1 MSEFDTNLD
10 ARTVSTMEETDK
22 KCPNCGG
29 VMDFD
34 PKTGGLLCPYCGHT
48 QEIAAKTDEPKEAA
62 ELSFDTAENTENCN
76 WGAEKKTVIC
86 KACGAESVYDALVR
100 RWGLRG
106 WVGCGAAGR

>member
-62 ELSFDTAENTENCN
+62 ELSLILRKTQKTAT
-76 WGAEKKTVIC
+76 G
-86 KACGAESVYDALVR
+86 VR
-100 RWGLRG
+100 RRKP
-106 WVGCGAAGR
+106 

>member
-34 PKTGGLLCPYCGHT
+34 PKQEVFFVRTVDIHRKSQQRRTSRRKRLSYPLILRKTQKTATGV
-48 QEIAAKTDEPKEAA
+48 
-62 ELSFDTAENTENCN
+62 
-76 WGAEKKTVIC
+76 W
-86 KACGAESVYDALVR
+86 R
-100 RWGLRG
+100 RKP
-106 WVGCGAAGR
+106 

>member
-1 MSEFDTNLD
+1 MNQQEENFDNINFAETK
-10 ARTVSTMEETDK
+10 EETDK

-76 WGAEKKTVIC
+76 WGVEKKTVIC
-86 KACGAESVYDALVR
+86 KACGAESVYDALEISAV
-100 RWGLRG
+100 
-106 WVGCGAAGR
+106 CPF